1 MQPASNQ
8 RAWWRVLKAQD
19 FLLGAKGLKMM
30 KRLLNGLAMFATLVG
45 LAVVVPASAQAA
57 PYCEITWGSLPKE
70 AGAPSPPY
78 PPATLTNVRAGRH
91 GCYDR
96 LVLDVDGPTGG
107 FVRYEDAVTT
117 EGRGD
122 VLPLRGGAFLQI
134 GLRNPSYD
142 INTGDSTFTPMN
154 PNELVNVTGWRTFR
168 QVADGGS
175 FEGYTTIGLGV
186 RARLPFRVFVLA
198 GPGSGSRLVVDVA
211 HRW

>member
-1 MQPASNQ
+1 
-8 RAWWRVLKAQD
+8 
-19 FLLGAKGLKMM
+19 MM

-57 PYCEITWGSLPKE
+57 PYCEITWGSLPK
-70 AGAPSPPY
+70 GASSAVSYPS
-78 PPATLTNVRAGRH
+78 ATNALTDVRAGRH

-96 LVLDVDGPTGG
+96 LVMDVDGSAAGS
-107 FVRYEDAVTT
+107 VQYVDAVLT

>member
-1 MQPASNQ
+1 M
-8 RAWWRVLKAQD
+8 
-19 FLLGAKGLKMM
+19 
-30 KRLLNGLAMFATLVG
+30 LAAVAG
-45 LAVVVPASAQAA
+45 LAVVLPSAAQAA
-57 PYCEITWGSLPKE
+57 PYCEITWGSLAKE
-70 AGAPSPPY
+70 AGSSVPTY
-78 PPATLTNVRAGRH
+78 PPSAVTNVRAGRH
-91 GCYDR
+91 SCYDR
-96 LVLDVDGPTGG
+96 LVVDLDGSSAGG
-107 FVRYEDAVTT
+107 AVRYVDAVTT

-134 GLRNPSYD
+134 GLRNPTYD
-142 INTGDSTFTPMN
+142 AYTGASTFTPAN

-198 GPGSGSRLVVDVA
+198 GPGSGSRLVIDVA